1 MTSTNKRNL
10 SALRASLK
18 HEDAAL
24 ENRLPAANTLA
35 RVEASTTP
43 AAATAP
49 DAGTAPTAAARSG
62 AKPAARRAAG
72 PSGSRPAAPAAKPAG
87 ATVAAAKPVAK
98 AAAKTVAKPAAPK
111 PVKTGAAAVAGKP
124 AAKPRATPRP
134 AATAKPSSA
143 PAAGFDQTMPAKADR
158 PRQTT
163 QTVKNTASKSAGK
176 KAKADKLVKD
186 TFEMPRSERAQLKSL
201 RAALAAKGVECTKSG
216 LLRAGLAALLRLD
229 GAALSAVAQAFAK
242 PPKAR
247 GGKKA

>member
-35 RVEASTTP
+35 RIEASTTP

-49 DAGTAPTAAARSG
+49 DAGTAPTAAARG

-87 ATVAAAKPVAK
+87 TTAAAKPVAK

-124 AAKPRATPRP
+124 AANPRATSRP
-134 AATAKPSSA
+134 AATAKPSGT
-143 PAAGFDQTMPAKADR
+143 PAAGSDQTMPAKADH
-158 PRQTT
+158 PRQTKE
-163 QTVKNTASKSAGK
+163 TVKNTASKSAGK

-201 RAALAAKGVECTKSG
+201 RAALAAKGVDCTKSG
-216 LLRAGLAALLRLD
+216 LLRAGLAALLRFD
-229 GAALSAVAQAFAK
+229 GAALSALAQAFAK

>member
-35 RVEASTTP
+35 RIESNTTP
-43 AAATAP
+43 ATTTAP

-72 PSGSRPAAPAAKPAG
+72 PSGSRPAAPAVKPAG
-87 ATVAAAKPVAK
+87 ATVAAKPVAK

-111 PVKTGAAAVAGKP
+111 PVKTGATAGAGKP
-124 AAKPRATPRP
+124 AAKPRATSRP

-143 PAAGFDQTMPAKADR
+143 TAAGSDQNMPAKADR

-163 QTVKNTASKSAGK
+163 QAVKNTASKSAGK

-229 GAALSAVAQAFAK
+229 GAALSAVAQAFAR